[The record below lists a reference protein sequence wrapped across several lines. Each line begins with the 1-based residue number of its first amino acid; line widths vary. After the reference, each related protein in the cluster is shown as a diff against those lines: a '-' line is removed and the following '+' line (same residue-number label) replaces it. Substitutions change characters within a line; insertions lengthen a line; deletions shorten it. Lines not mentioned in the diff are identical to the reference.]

1 MQALDFSLLFL
12 SVNHDQD
19 LCKMIIFTIVLG
31 CFVHCM
37 AESIQQQ
44 MKQITEP
51 KFSPLKI
58 PYFETNLHSQKRGK
72 FTENKVRVLLK
83 CLCA

>member
-1 MQALDFSLLFL
+1 
-12 SVNHDQD
+12 
-19 LCKMIIFTIVLG
+19 
-31 CFVHCM
+31 M

-58 PYFETNLHSQKRGK
+58 PYFETNFHTQKRGK
-72 FTENKVRVLLK
+72 FTENKVRVLLNVCVHDK
-83 CLCA
+83 IKQIRAFRNY